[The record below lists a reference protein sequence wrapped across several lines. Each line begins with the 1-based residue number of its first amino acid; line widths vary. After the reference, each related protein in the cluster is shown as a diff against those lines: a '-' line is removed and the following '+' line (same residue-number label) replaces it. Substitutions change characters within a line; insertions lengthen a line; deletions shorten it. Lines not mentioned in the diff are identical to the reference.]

1 MKRYILLAAAVLSV
15 AACNK
20 GEMTPDTGTRVA
32 LQVTSGIQTRAYN
45 ATWEA
50 GDDIGIFGFT
60 QGDAPTQ
67 AYTNVRYVTTGG
79 DGAFAPDVW
88 TSWLTIRTPRP

>member
-50 GDDIGIFGFT
+50 GDDIGMEML
-60 QGDAPTQ
+60 P
-67 AYTNVRYVTTGG
+67 R
-79 DGAFAPDVW
+79 
-88 TSWLTIRTPRP
+88 RHTPMYGT